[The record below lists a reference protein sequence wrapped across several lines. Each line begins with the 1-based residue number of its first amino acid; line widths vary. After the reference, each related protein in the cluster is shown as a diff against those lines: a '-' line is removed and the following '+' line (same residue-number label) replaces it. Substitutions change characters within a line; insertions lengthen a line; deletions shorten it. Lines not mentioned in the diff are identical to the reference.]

1 MSKFSKEEKMNAV
14 KRRLEGK
21 ESYASIAGSIGAGET
36 TIQTWVLN
44 YETMGEDAFIRS
56 SNRHYTLEEK
66 NEAVRFYL
74 EGKGSLSA
82 TCKKFKIPSAGTLR
96 RWIKVY
102 NDCELKASPA
112 GGKKTVM
119 IKGRKTTLEERIA
132 IVENHIKSGSTY
144 DETAQKYNVS
154 YQQIY
159 QWHHK
164 YMDKG
169 VDGLKDGR
177 GRTRTEEEM
186 SELEKLKAENRL
198 LKAELEN
205 RKLENL
211 FLKKVKEIERRRF

>member
-21 ESYASIAGSIGAGET
+21 ESYASIACSIGAGET

-44 YETMGEDAFIRS
+44 YEAMGEDAFIRS

>member
-44 YETMGEDAFIRS
+44 YEAMGEDAFIRS
-56 SNRHYTLEEK
+56 SNRHYTLDEK

>member
-44 YETMGEDAFIRS
+44 YEAMGEDAFIRS

-66 NEAVRFYL
+66 NEAVRFYI

-112 GGKKTVM
+112 GGKRTVM

>member
-44 YETMGEDAFIRS
+44 YEAMGEDAFIRS
-56 SNRHYTLEEK
+56 SDRHYTLEEK
-66 NEAVRFYL
+66 NEAVKFYL

>member
-44 YETMGEDAFIRS
+44 YEAMGEDAFIRS

-159 QWHHK
+159 QWYHK

>member
-44 YETMGEDAFIRS
+44 YEAMGEDAFIRS

-66 NEAVRFYL
+66 NEAVKFYL

-112 GGKKTVM
+112 GGKRTVM

-159 QWHHK
+159 QWYHK

>member
-44 YETMGEDAFIRS
+44 YEAMGEDAFIRS

-96 RWIKVY
+96 RWIKGY

>member
-44 YETMGEDAFIRS
+44 YEAMGEDAFIRS

-82 TCKKFKIPSAGTLR
+82 ICKKFKIPSAGTLR

>member
-14 KRRLEGK
+14 KRRPEGK

-44 YETMGEDAFIRS
+44 YEAMGEDAFIRS

>member
-1 MSKFSKEEKMNAV
+1 MISRLQFFS
-14 KRRLEGK
+14 
-21 ESYASIAGSIGAGET
+21 I
-36 TIQTWVLN
+36 
-44 YETMGEDAFIRS
+44 
-56 SNRHYTLEEK
+56 TLEEK

-102 NDCELKASPA
+102 NDCELKASPV
-112 GGKKTVM
+112 GGKRTVM

-132 IVENHIKSGSTY
+132 IVENHIKNGSTY
-144 DETAQKYNVS
+144 DETTQKYNIS

-159 QWHHK
+159 QWYHK

-186 SELEKLKAENRL
+186 SELEKLKAE
-198 LKAELEN
+198 LEN

>member
-44 YETMGEDAFIRS
+44 YEAMGEDAFIRS

-159 QWHHK
+159 QWYHK

-169 VDGLKDGR
+169 VDGLRDGR